1 MAEREPRIFKNW
13 DPYVRQRQAM
23 ASAVI
28 FKNHGWYEWEEGHA
42 NLYGILLWHYET
54 KKQTRFKYSKVL
66 ERLGYRRTHNYRLL
80 KAIVEK
86 ELLQREGNGHYS
98 LALSEIQMMEKV
110 LSLIKKLDIIGND
123 TEVNQKSRDIASSE
137 TTIRKNAER

>member
-1 MAEREPRIFKNW
+1 MTEREPAEREPRIFKNW

-28 FKNHGWYEWEEGHA
+28 FKNHGWYEWETGHA

-54 KKQTRFKYSKVL
+54 KKQTSFKYSKVL
-66 ERLGYRRTHNYRLL
+66 EKLGYRRTHNYRLL

-98 LALSEIQMMEKV
+98 LPLSGIQAIEKV
-110 LSLIKKLDIIGND
+110 VSIIKGLDIIGNETRGD
-123 TEVNQKSRDIASSE
+123 PKSRDTA
-137 TTIRKNAER
+137 